1 MTPVITAAGC
11 QKTEGVNR
19 VKTSPSILL
28 TLVIVVFTP
37 NISAQALSVFGG
49 DSRAKAC
56 FDNAE
61 YAAKNMPIISRSM
74 LEPCNYAL
82 EFGTLSL
89 KDRAATYSNRG
100 IILAANER
108 IESAMSDYEK
118 AISIS
123 PGTPEIYVNRGNAY
137 FMDRNFVM
145 ALDDYDHSVALGIR
159 ELHIVRY
166 NMGMALENIG
176 NLSEAE
182 QQFISALELQP
193 GWELVEDRLVRLREK
208 MRED

>member
-1 MTPVITAAGC
+1 M
-11 QKTEGVNR
+11 KTVQ
-19 VKTSPSILL
+19 SIVLAL
-28 TLVIVVFTP
+28 AIVVFTS
-37 NISAQALSVFGG
+37 NASAQALSVFGG

-61 YAAKNMPIISRSM
+61 YAAKNMPIINRAM
-74 LEPCNYAL
+74 LEPCDYAL
-82 EFGTLSL
+82 QLGTLSL

-100 IILAANER
+100 IIFAANER
-108 IESAMSDYEK
+108 MESAMSDYAK
-118 AISIS
+118 AMAIS
-123 PGTPEIYVNRGNAY
+123 PDTPEIYVNRGNAY
-137 FMDRNFVM
+137 FMDRNFAM

-176 NLSEAE
+176 NLQEAE

-193 GWELVEDRLVRLREK
+193 GWELVEDRLVRLRAKIAE
-208 MRED
+208 